1 MIANQTSLPGA
12 WLLEPAVF
20 ADGRGFF
27 CETYRAGDL
36 DEIGISEPFVQ
47 ENQSRSTRGVLRGLH
62 FATGAGSSKLV
73 RCARGSIWDVIVD
86 LRTGSP
92 QYGSWQ
98 GFELSD
104 ENMHVLYIPVG
115 FAHGFCVLSDIA
127 DVVYKQSAYYDAE
140 LERGIAWDDPEVAV
154 DWPLPAGQ
162 LVISER
168 DSSAP
173 KLAELAD
180 HLPFVYA
187 A

>member
-1 MIANQTSLPGA
+1 M
-12 WLLEPAVF
+12 
-20 ADGRGFF
+20 
-27 CETYRAGDL
+27 
-36 DEIGISEPFVQ
+36 
-47 ENQSRSTRGVLRGLH
+47 LRGLH

-154 DWPLPAGQ
+154 EWPLPAGQ

-180 HLPFVYA
+180 QLPFVYA

>member
-12 WLLEPAVF
+12 WLLEPAIF

-36 DEIGISEPFVQ
+36 DDIGISEPFVQ
-47 ENQSRSTRGVLRGLH
+47 ENHSRSTRGVLRGLH
-62 FATGAGSSKLV
+62 FAVGPGSSKLV

-127 DVVYKQSAYYDAE
+127 DVVYKQSAYHDAE
-140 LERGIAWDDPEVAV
+140 VERGIAWDDPEVAV
-154 DWPLPAGQ
+154 EWPLPANQ

-180 HLPFVYA
+180 QLPFVYA